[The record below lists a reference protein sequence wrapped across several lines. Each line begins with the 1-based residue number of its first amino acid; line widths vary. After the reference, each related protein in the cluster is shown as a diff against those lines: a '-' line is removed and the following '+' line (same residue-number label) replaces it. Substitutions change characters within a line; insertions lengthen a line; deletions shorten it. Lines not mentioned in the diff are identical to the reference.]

1 MLASAATGSNEFTS
15 ATWAH
20 RDLVYYARGIC
31 MFTRKLRAAALMAGA
46 VLAGT
51 VGVLAPVSASAA
63 TATRT
68 VTAATTAPA
77 DTAVRSGWF
86 GIETSVYGGGD
97 PYCLDSNAA
106 GNVYVLPCQVPGNK
120 YQDWSWTE
128 WQGSSPYGDS
138 DFYSIKDQATGRCL
152 DSNAAGQV
160 YTNPCQAP
168 GNAYQDWYW
177 GAGTDS
183 NTSKFTDVATS
194 RPLWGYHGYP
204 VSTGIKSLYGDQSL
218 YNEWVL
224 IQ

>member
-1 MLASAATGSNEFTS
+1 
-15 ATWAH
+15 
-20 RDLVYYARGIC
+20 

-46 VLAGT
+46 VLAGAM
-51 VGVLAPVSASAA
+51 GVLAPVSASAA

-68 VTAATTAPA
+68 ATTAAAAPA

-86 GIETSVYGGGD
+86 GLDHGG
-97 PYCLDSNAA
+97 YCLDSNAA
-106 GNVYVLPCQVPGNK
+106 GNVYVNPCQVPGNK

-128 WQGSSPYGDS
+128 WQASSPYGDY
-138 DFYSIKDQATGRCL
+138 DFYSIQDQETGRCL

-177 GAGTDS
+177 GAGSYTDNS
-183 NTSKFTDVATS
+183 MFTDVATS
-194 RPLWGYHGYP
+194 RPLWGAPGYP
-204 VSTGIKSLYGDQSL
+204 VVTAFQDD
-218 YNEWVL
+218 YNNWLL

>member
-1 MLASAATGSNEFTS
+1 
-15 ATWAH
+15 
-20 RDLVYYARGIC
+20 
-31 MFTRKLRAAALMAGA
+31 MFTRKLRAATLMAGA
-46 VLAGT
+46 VLAGA

-68 VTAATTAPA
+68 ATAAAAAPA

-86 GIETSVYGGGD
+86 GLENTGGGV

-106 GNVYVLPCQVPGNK
+106 GSVYVLPCQVPGNK

-138 DFYSIKDQATGRCL
+138 DFYSIKDEATGRCL

-177 GAGTDS
+177 GAGDDS
-183 NTSKFTDVATS
+183 DTSTFTDVATA
-194 RPLWGYHGYP
+194 RPLWGRDGNPVTTSAGYAQDNDW
-204 VSTGIKSLYGDQSL
+204 L
-218 YNEWVL
+218 L

>member
-1 MLASAATGSNEFTS
+1 
-15 ATWAH
+15 
-20 RDLVYYARGIC
+20 

-46 VLAGT
+46 LLAGA

-63 TATRT
+63 TVTRT
-68 VTAATTAPA
+68 VTAAAAAPA

-86 GIETSVYGGGD
+86 GLETVIGD
-97 PYCLDSNAA
+97 CLDSNAA

-128 WQGSSPYGDS
+128 WEVSSPYGDY
-138 DFYSIKDQATGRCL
+138 DLYSIKDEETGRCL
-152 DSNAAGQV
+152 DSNAAGDV

-177 GAGTDS
+177 GAGSYSDHS
-183 NTSKFTDVATS
+183 MFTDVATS
-194 RPLWGYHGYP
+194 RPLWGLDNDYP
-204 VSTGIKSLYGDQSL
+204 VSTFPQDD
-218 YNEWVL
+218 YNNWLL